1 MTLQGGDEISSESN
15 RRDPLPDLVQSKKD
29 PWSKYPK
36 VRKVGRIENKHPSK
50 FFEQKNAQKTS
61 PTVSPSV
68 HSHTHGKS
76 HITQNGIEQE
86 DVQQASPTLAHNQWR
101 NQIGSNCS
109 NQKDSEKISDAHTQW
124 KSHPGPNR
132 IEQNFTE
139 KNSPTLSHTQWK
151 SQIEHNG
158 IEEVNSR
165 KISDTLIPTR
175 WVNQIGPNG
184 EKYMIKVKSDCE
196 ICPTNKLV
204 PIRTYSVPRFHN
216 CDSTE
221 EKGDYALYN
230 YDTLRDRN
238 TIINTEINRRKAT
251 RNFADDT
258 EVSCRKSDGI
268 ESSSNSN
275 DGEGREKKNSTSEG
289 GREGR
294 VKKDSVSVS
303 IHEEIRKSF
312 SRTRSLSVTMLKNIF
327 KKSKTFHSSSDTLI
341 SSRTTNA
348 ADAIIPNFIFKYHT
362 EDVDD
367 PLPQSAKGGRLR
379 QCYAA
384 ISMGMNTLV
393 CGILLGLLVC
403 NNSISTLLQACNINL
418 RHQALLLFW
427 LKYVF
432 VGGCFVSCLFWWQ
445 VINYIGRKVTNLL
458 STFLLL
464 VSFMIFL
471 VSEDS
476 ICIVLSFVL
485 GGICCS
491 NGFINSYFYL
501 PECVEE
507 KMFMPTSVIFSS
519 MMFIGMY
526 VTQLVLM
533 CFTFHCLV
541 YVSITFLFLSFVLV
555 SSLPESPAFYFKKN
569 DVKNAH
575 KSITWF
581 KDRKN
586 ELLVSYE
593 MTIVLSKFTEKNKSL
608 SWSCFS
614 CKANMHALY
623 LSLVL
628 MFATALNTSVFFKL
642 YPTIGN
648 LFTGNLKPFVVDC
661 SIFILPISILVVL
674 KQVIVNTKRK
684 KLLVTSYS
692 LLTISLVLLS
702 IFWNFVSF
710 RRSGEDVVQMF
721 VDWLILLSFGLFTVS
736 FLLSSFI
743 IPHVLYFEIFS
754 HETMSSCL
762 SVLYG
767 FGSLLTLGFIFLS
780 PYVDF
785 VGFGTSL
792 FIMSIFFLILIKL
805 ITIYLPETK
814 DENFSKIR
822 KRFRRI
828 KNLQKKKKVSI
839 FTIGDGEIDV

>member
-1 MTLQGGDEISSESN
+1 MTLQGDDQMISESKK
-15 RRDPLPDLVQSKKD
+15 DPLPDVVQPKKD

-36 VRKVGRIENKHPSK
+36 VRKVGRVENRHPAR
-50 FFEQKNAQKTS
+50 FLEQKNAQKTS
-61 PTVSPSV
+61 PTLTPWKNNIV
-68 HSHTHGKS
+68 K
-76 HITQNGIEQE
+76 NGIEQT
-86 DVQQASPTLAHNQWR
+86 DTQKVSHTPTLVHNQWKTE
-101 NQIGSNCS
+101 IGSNG
-109 NQKDSEKISDAHTQW
+109 NQKNYGKVSDAHTQW
-124 KSHPGPNR
+124 KTHPGPNG
-132 IEQNFTE
+132 IEQKDDLKE
-139 KNSPTLSHTQWK
+139 SLSFISSVHTQWK
-151 SQIEHNG
+151 TVTEQNG
-158 IEEVNSR
+158 IEQTSSNTPKDR
-165 KISDTLIPTR
+165 KISDAPILTR

-196 ICPTNKLV
+196 ICPSNRFTQS
-204 PIRTYSVPRFHN
+204 RTYSVPRFAHCDGTDGRRDN
-216 CDSTE
+216 ACSDCDS
-221 EKGDYALYN
+221 LPN
-230 YDTLRDRN
+230 RN
-238 TIINTEINRRKAT
+238 TVEIDSKEDTRKSVVNTEVVCKESTSKGAVN
-251 RNFADDT
+251 NPSET
-258 EVSCRKSDGI
+258 EP
-268 ESSSNSN
+268 
-275 DGEGREKKNSTSEG
+275 REKKISTSETG
-289 GREGR
+289 KEGGR

-341 SSRTTNA
+341 SSRPTNA

-379 QCYAA
+379 QSYAA
-384 ISMGMNTLV
+384 ISMGMNTVV
-393 CGILLGLLVC
+393 CGILLGLLAS
-403 NNSISTLLQACNINL
+403 NNSISTVLQVCNINL
-418 RHQALLLFW
+418 RHQVLLLFW

-432 VGGCFVSCLFWWQ
+432 VAGCFVSCLFWWQ
-445 VINYIGRKVTNLL
+445 VINYIGRKVTNLF
-458 STFLLL
+458 SSFLLL

-491 NGFINSYFYL
+491 SCFINSYFYL

-507 KMFMPTSVIFSS
+507 KMFIPTSVIFSS

-526 VTQLVLM
+526 VTHLVLM
-533 CFTFHCLV
+533 CFTFRFLICLA
-541 YVSITFLFLSFVLV
+541 IAFLFLSFVSV

-581 KDRKN
+581 KDREN

-608 SWSCFS
+608 SWACFS

-628 MFATALNTSVFFKL
+628 MLATALNTSVFFKL

-648 LFTGNLKPFVVDC
+648 LFTGNLKPLVVDC
-661 SIFILPISILVVL
+661 SIFILPISILVAL
-674 KQVIVNTKRK
+674 NRVINNSKRK

-702 IFWNFVSF
+702 ICWNFVSF

-721 VDWLILLSFGLFTVS
+721 VDWLILLSFVMFTVS

-743 IPHVLYFEIFS
+743 VPHVLYFEIFS

-762 SVLYG
+762 SVIYG
-767 FGSLLTLGFIFLS
+767 FGSLLTLFFISLS
-780 PYVDF
+780 QYVDF
-785 VGFGTSL
+785 VGFGTCL
-792 FIMSIFFLILIKL
+792 FIMSMFFLILIKL
-805 ITIYLPETK
+805 ITFYLPETK
-814 DENFSKIR
+814 DEVFSKIR